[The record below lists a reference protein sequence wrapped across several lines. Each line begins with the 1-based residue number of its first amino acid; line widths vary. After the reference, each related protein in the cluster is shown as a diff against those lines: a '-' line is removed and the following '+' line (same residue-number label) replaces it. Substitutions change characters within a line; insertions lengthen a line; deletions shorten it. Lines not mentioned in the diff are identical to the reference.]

1 MARSQ
6 DYEPSSIAEVRE
18 DVDTYLASGGTDGLF
33 QRKGMPVVLLSTIGA
48 RSGKLRRTPLM
59 RVEHNGEYAI
69 VASSYGAD
77 RDPAWYHNV
86 KADPH
91 VQLQDGAVHGDYL
104 AREVTGA
111 EKATWWQRA
120 VAAYPPYAEYQAG
133 TDRVIPVFV
142 LTRAG

>member
-6 DYEPSSIAEVRE
+6 EYEPSSIAEVRE
-18 DVDTYLASGGTDGLF
+18 DVDAYLASGGTDGIF
-33 QRKGMPVVLLSTIGA
+33 QRKGMPTVLVSTVGA

-59 RVEHNGEYAI
+59 RVEHDGEYAI

-77 RDPAWYHNV
+77 THPAWYHNV

-91 VQLQDGAVHGDYL
+91 VQLQDGTVCGDYL

-111 EKATWWQRA
+111 EKAAWWDRA
-120 VAAYPPYAEYQAG
+120 VTVYPPYADYQAG

-142 LTRAG
+142 LTPAR